1 MNQVIL
7 MGRLT
12 KDPEVRRTPDG
23 KAVGNYTLA
32 VDRKYAKADQ
42 KADFIRCV
50 VWEKKA
56 EFAEQYLH
64 KGTKIAVTGRIQ
76 TGEYTNQR
84 GEKVHTTDVVV
95 EDQEF
100 CEKKSDSVQQTTQDA
115 GIPPQ
120 GPDEWA
126 SIAPGE
132 GLPWD

>member
-1 MNQVIL
+1 MNKVIL
-7 MGRLT
+7 IGRLT
-12 KDPEVRRTPDG
+12 KDPDVRRTQDG

-32 VDRKYAKADQ
+32 VDRTYAKSEK
-42 KADFIRCV
+42 KADFIRCQ

-56 EFAEQYLH
+56 EFAEQYLR
-64 KGTKIAVTGRIQ
+64 KGMKIAITGRIQ
-76 TGEYTNQR
+76 TGEYTNKN

>member
-7 MGRLT
+7 IGRLT
-12 KDPEVRRTPDG
+12 RDPEVRRTPDG

-56 EFAEQYLH
+56 EFAERYLH

-84 GEKVHTTDVVV
+84 GEKVYTTDVVV
-95 EDQEF
+95 EEQEF
-100 CEKKSDSVQQTTQDA
+100 CEKKQTEDRHEETYT
-115 GIPPQ
+115 PEFVEP
-120 GPDEWA
+120 
-126 SIAPGE
+126 APGE
-132 GLPWD
+132 KLPWD

>member
-7 MGRLT
+7 IGRLT
-12 KDPEVRRTPDG
+12 KDPEIRRTPDG

-42 KADFIRCV
+42 KTDFIRCV

-64 KGTKIAVTGRIQ
+64 KGIKIAVAGRIQ
-76 TGEYTNQR
+76 TGECKNQK
-84 GEKVHTTDVVV
+84 GEKVYTTDVVV

-100 CEKKSDSVQQTTQDA
+100 CERKTEERNEETYTPEFVE
-115 GIPPQ
+115 P
-120 GPDEWA
+120 
-126 SIAPGE
+126 APGE
-132 GLPWD
+132 KLPWD

>member
-32 VDRKYAKADQ
+32 VDRKYARTEQ

-76 TGEYTNQR
+76 TGEYTNKN